1 MQNINLNS
9 ATFVGIDCHPT
20 EHTALAMTRFE
31 DEKGT
36 LRFENSRDGISQFL
50 SWLQTIDNHNE
61 NIIIGVEGG
70 GNSRHALIAN
80 ILTDHQNIYE
90 VNPLYTKQRRQFGT
104 NPEKSDPRDA
114 KLIAEVLTRKLGELP
129 QITAHDLSSWMLV
142 FRKLVWFYE
151 DITFSST
158 AIQNQ
163 LHDLKRER
171 TLSIASDEKKLL
183 TFLITEKKQELRHI
197 RKTQRVCIK
206 RFTPL
211 LEKQGKNLISMKGID
226 TVLAAKIVAH
236 SGGIERFKN
245 IWAYIRYCG
254 ISPKEKSS
262 GKKKRQVR
270 NAVGTNRKLNGTL
283 YLAALLQLR
292 WNPKAKEYFNKKVS
306 EGKTKKHALICLMN
320 RTACILYGMLKSG
333 EAYRG

>member
-1 MQNINLNS
+1 MQNINLNT

-20 EHTALAMTRFE
+20 EHTALAMNRFE
-31 DEKGT
+31 DEKGI

-104 NPEKSDPRDA
+104 KPDKSDPRDA
-114 KLIAEVLTRKLGELP
+114 KLIAEVLTRKLPELP
-129 QITAHDLSSWMLV
+129 QITKNDLSSWMLV

-197 RKTQRVCIK
+197 RKTQRDCVK

-245 IWAYIRYCG
+245 IGRISGIAVSHQKRRVPERKNDRSEMRSVRTESLMERCILRHYCSCAG
-254 ISPKEKSS
+254 IPKQKNIS
-262 GKKKRQVR
+262 
-270 NAVGTNRKLNGTL
+270 
-283 YLAALLQLR
+283 
-292 WNPKAKEYFNKKVS
+292 
-306 EGKTKKHALICLMN
+306 TKKCRKGKQKNM
-320 RTACILYGMLKSG
+320 R
-333 EAYRG
+333 